1 MLILAGVS
9 IATLT
14 GENGILTRAQEA
26 KNKTEEAV
34 DIEKIRLA
42 VSEAQ
47 IGENGYQELNQNN
60 LQEDINDQFSG
71 RDVVVSDNGDGSFT
85 ISLDK
90 NLYKIE
96 NNQVSELQADLY
108 IDNGEDLK
116 NFRDEV
122 NNGNTFDGKYIVL
135 TNDILLGKDEEWIPI
150 GVYDSSST
158 NPVDEINKPF
168 KGIFDGNGHKID
180 NIYIDGNNR
189 AVGLFGLIINSV
201 IKNIGIGQNSTIT
214 GGTATGGVVG
224 YSYNSKINN
233 VYNES
238 QVIIN
243 NIYGGGVVGF
253 SKNTDINN
261 SYNVGNIT
269 SNNSIIGGITSQNDG
284 GTIKKCYNSGRILAT
299 GDQIGGI
306 TGVNS
311 TDSKI
316 EDCYNISE
324 ITGRY
329 TIGGIIGRN
338 YSECFNV
345 YNVGLIY
352 GSIEYSLGGIIGNN
366 ENGKVLNSYYLENIV
381 TTGKENSVEGVCI
394 KTSNELKG
402 LSTILGNAFKAD
414 DNNINNGYPI
424 LKWQ

>member
-1 MLILAGVS
+1 M
-9 IATLT
+9 T
-14 GENGILTRAQEA
+14 GDNGILTQANEA
-26 KNKTEEAV
+26 KEKIEQVE
-34 DIEKIRLA
+34 DIEKIKLA
-42 VSEAQ
+42 ISEVQ
-47 IGENGYQELNQNN
+47 IGENGYQEIDENN
-60 LQEDINDQFSG
+60 LQEELDNQFNG
-71 RDVVVSDNGDGSFT
+71 RDVVVSDNRDGSFT

-238 QVIIN
+238 SKTYLTNYQLIIKLWQ
-243 NIYGGGVVGF
+243 Y
-253 SKNTDINN
+253 
-261 SYNVGNIT
+261 
-269 SNNSIIGGITSQNDG
+269 SI
-284 GTIKKCYNSGRILAT
+284 
-299 GDQIGGI
+299 
-306 TGVNS
+306 
-311 TDSKI
+311 
-316 EDCYNISE
+316 
-324 ITGRY
+324 
-329 TIGGIIGRN
+329 
-338 YSECFNV
+338 
-345 YNVGLIY
+345 
-352 GSIEYSLGGIIGNN
+352 
-366 ENGKVLNSYYLENIV
+366 
-381 TTGKENSVEGVCI
+381 
-394 KTSNELKG
+394 
-402 LSTILGNAFKAD
+402 LSS
-414 DNNINNGYPI
+414 
-424 LKWQ
+424 